1 MLVYFH
7 LFTVE
12 ICWAS
17 SYLSPLN
24 IIHQPVFMHHFD
36 LVTPSAIWWFL
47 CNHIHHQGLGLSW
60 LMCQVCWS
68 GFKRRLKE
76 DWVWIWVSL
85 FIINIVTSLVM
96 RISSQNNPLDEY
108 TMVLT
113 GSLVFWCPCTY
124 GWHPNNTL
132 NSLLVL
138 ASGLDLH
145 LYPRSKSILY
155 EDASEDVLGSP
166 SNMILQSWWWQF
178 LTSLSNFLIM
188 KGTPPPTNSHRHTD
202 PNLWSA

>member
-24 IIHQPVFMHHFD
+24 IIHQPLFMHHFD

-68 GFKRRLKE
+68 GFKRRCYDFIPCLPYLDKPHFSSTNPWCHN
-76 DWVWIWVSL
+76 DIIMTSSL
-85 FIINIVTSLVM
+85 PMTSFYSTITSLWPHFLPM
-96 RISSQNNPLDEY
+96 TSFHSTMTSSPKHYKYALIS
-108 TMVLT
+108 
-113 GSLVFWCPCTY
+113 
-124 GWHPNNTL
+124 
-132 NSLLVL
+132 
-138 ASGLDLH
+138 
-145 LYPRSKSILY
+145 
-155 EDASEDVLGSP
+155 
-166 SNMILQSWWWQF
+166 
-178 LTSLSNFLIM
+178 
-188 KGTPPPTNSHRHTD
+188 
-202 PNLWSA
+202 